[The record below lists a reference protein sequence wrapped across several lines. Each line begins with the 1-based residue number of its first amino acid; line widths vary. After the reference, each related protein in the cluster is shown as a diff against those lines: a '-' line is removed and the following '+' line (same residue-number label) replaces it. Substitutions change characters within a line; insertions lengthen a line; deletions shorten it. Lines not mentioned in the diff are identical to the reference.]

1 MRVVAIHVVV
11 CVVFSVSDEFCF
23 HRELLHYLLL
33 PTPLVLLTG
42 LASFYKAS
50 LKSSLLH
57 QTLLNHRT
65 SMYLAIIKTR
75 LHQTLTVVHIIE
87 HLCTLP
93 LSSGAGGGAGIGEED
108 PRDAAPMLFVL
119 K

>member
-1 MRVVAIHVVV
+1 MRVVAILVVV

-23 HRELLHYLLL
+23 HRELLNYLLL

-57 QTLLNHRT
+57 QTLLNNRT

-75 LHQTLTVVHIIE
+75 LHQTLIVV
-87 HLCTLP
+87 
-93 LSSGAGGGAGIGEED
+93 SSNIYVPCHYQVGPEEVLVL
-108 PRDAAPMLFVL
+108 AKKIQGMLRPCCSC
-119 K
+119 